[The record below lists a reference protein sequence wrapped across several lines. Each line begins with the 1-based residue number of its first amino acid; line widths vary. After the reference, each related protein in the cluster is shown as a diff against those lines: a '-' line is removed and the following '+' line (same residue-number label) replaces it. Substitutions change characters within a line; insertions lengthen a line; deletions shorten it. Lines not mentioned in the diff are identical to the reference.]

1 METTDSDAGI
11 LSVEQ
16 WYCDFYIGL
25 SGGRYYHHF
34 RQKFYLWIMLLG
46 NRTDLSGDG
55 CDSRRSTSEGTQNFT
70 R

>member
-1 METTDSDAGI
+1 METTNFGAGV

-16 WYCDFYIGL
+16 WHCDFYIRL
-25 SGGRYYHHF
+25 SGGRYYYYLW
-34 RQKFYLWIMLLG
+34 QKFCLWSMLLG
-46 NRTDLSGDG
+46 NGTDFSGDG